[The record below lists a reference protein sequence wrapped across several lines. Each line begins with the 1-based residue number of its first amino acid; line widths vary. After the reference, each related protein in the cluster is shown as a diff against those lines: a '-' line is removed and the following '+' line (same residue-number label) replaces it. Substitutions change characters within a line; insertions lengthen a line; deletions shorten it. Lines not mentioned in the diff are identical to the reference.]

1 MQLMFPFCFM
11 NLSSIYT
18 LDTSDSRVLEE
29 FLKKK
34 LIFQLYIDL
43 NQSLCLAMVLSV
55 FLSIV
60 L

>member
-1 MQLMFPFCFM
+1 M